1 MKQFTRKVRE
11 GGAAIGAAAAIAVA
25 GFGIVAYNLGMQS
38 FFAPKF
44 EDLRRKTFENSQSYN
59 DGMVQQ
65 LSSYYLEYQKAD
77 ESQKQALRS
86 VIAHQYANFPVD
98 RLPAHLRAFLSSTL
112 TVVTP

>member
-1 MKQFTRKVRE
+1 MKHFAKVIKE
-11 GGAAIGAAAAIAVA
+11 SGVAIGTTAAIAIA

-98 RLPAHLRAFLSSTL
+98 RLPAHLRAFVSSAL
-112 TVVTP
+112 NPVTP